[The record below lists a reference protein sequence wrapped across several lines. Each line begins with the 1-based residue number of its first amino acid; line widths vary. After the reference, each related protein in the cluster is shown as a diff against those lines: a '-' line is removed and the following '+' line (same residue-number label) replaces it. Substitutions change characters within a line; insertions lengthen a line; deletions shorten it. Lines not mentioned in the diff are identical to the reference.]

1 MKKYLV
7 SLVVF
12 AVLFG
17 MAEITALGAG
27 QEEPALRTEIV
38 RLKYVKAQDL
48 RPHLQ
53 LFTGKSGYIQTTPE
67 RADILSVRDTPE
79 NVARILEAIREID
92 VKPPDIM
99 FTVQLIMGSESDAT
113 VDKELAKDPVI
124 LELGKLLRYKGYSL
138 LDATVLRGVDRQRSG
153 LIFGPK
159 ADFELFLRPEIV
171 REKPQDAVKIEIIL
185 HHFTHPE
192 EAFFEGKPVQGRQ
205 KSLITSTVNIRSG
218 DRTVVGASRLDG
230 GDKGLILIISAK
242 TIY

>member
-1 MKKYLV
+1 MKKRIAAIAM
-7 SLVVF
+7 F
-12 AVLFG
+12 AVLIGIAGPAAF
-17 MAEITALGAG
+17 GAG
-27 QEEPALRTEIV
+27 QEEPALRKEIV
-38 RLKYVKAQDL
+38 RLKYIDATDVRIL
-48 RPHLQ
+48 LQ
-53 LFTGKSGYIQTTPE
+53 PFSSRGGQVMGSPNRK
-67 RADILSVRDTPE
+67 DILTIVDTSD
-79 NVARILEAIREID
+79 NVARMLDVIREID
-92 VKPPDIM
+92 VKPPDVM
-99 FTVQLIMGSESDAT
+99 FTVQLIMGSESDVT
-113 VDKELAKDPVI
+113 VDKDLAKDPVI
-124 LELGKLLRYKGYSL
+124 QELGKLLRYKGYSL

-153 LIFGPK
+153 LILGPK